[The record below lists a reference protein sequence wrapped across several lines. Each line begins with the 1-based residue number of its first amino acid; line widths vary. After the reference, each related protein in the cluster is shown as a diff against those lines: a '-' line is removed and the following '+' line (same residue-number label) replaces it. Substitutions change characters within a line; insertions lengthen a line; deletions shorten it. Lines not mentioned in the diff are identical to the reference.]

1 VAIGNY
7 ANNPNTRY
15 AEVAFTTHQDWQDR
29 GIGTFLLQYLIRIAK
44 EKNIEGF
51 TADVLSRNRAMM
63 QVFSKCGCPMTTHLD
78 TGVYELK
85 INFGGEEKKE

>member
-1 VAIGNY
+1 VSD
-7 ANNPNTRY
+7 PNSRF

-44 EKNIEGF
+44 ERNIRGF
-51 TADVLSRNRAMM
+51 TADVLSRNKAMM
-63 QVFSKCGCPMTTHLD
+63 QVFSKSGYPMTTHLD

-85 INFGGEEKKE
+85 IDFQSPQT